1 MTQKSVRK
9 TGNKS
14 NPNPSP
20 WLGIDIGGANI
31 KLAHCSS
38 DGLPTWSASVP
49 FPMWKLSDQIAATL
63 AANIND
69 SPEFHGIALTMTGE
83 LADCFHTRAEG
94 VAKILEQ
101 VTRLFPSPLVCVYCV
116 DGKWRSPAQAAREP
130 WLTAASNW
138 HALAKWAGRFLQ
150 NQLSEASRQSA
161 NDQQRGILVDIGST
175 TIDILAISPEEVLT
189 KSKTDSDRLKKHE
202 LIYTGVER
210 SNISGLLRYLPL
222 HGKRCPIMNEQ
233 FATTRDAY
241 VWMRLLDESPQDC
254 NTSDSRP
261 MTRLNA
267 RYRLARL
274 VGEDGSTITDC
285 DLDAIAATVLK
296 KQAALLRRGL
306 EKALAKITRSQ
317 KPTKLQNL
325 PLISSGHGD
334 FLIREALKDLLHP
347 KSPYKLSQ
355 FYLTEQLGQNYS
367 RVAPALAVA
376 QLARETA
383 DI

>member
-1 MTQKSVRK
+1 
-9 TGNKS
+9 
-14 NPNPSP
+14 
-20 WLGIDIGGANI
+20 
-31 KLAHCSS
+31 
-38 DGLPTWSASVP
+38 
-49 FPMWKLSDQIAATL
+49 MWKLSDQIAATL

-101 VTRLFPSPLVCVYCV
+101 VTRLFPSPLVYVYCV

-138 HALAKWAGRFLQ
+138 HALANWAGRFLQ
-150 NQLSEASRQSA
+150 NQNSDVSQKPSTL
-161 NDQQRGILVDIGST
+161 QQRGILVDIGST
-175 TIDILAISPEEVLT
+175 TIDIVAISPEEVLT

-241 VWMRLLDESPQDC
+241 VWLRLLDEAPQDS
-254 NTSDSRP
+254 NTCDSRP

-285 DLDAIAATVLK
+285 DLDAIASTILK
-296 KQAALLRRGL
+296 KQAALLR
-306 EKALAKITRSQ
+306 SQ
-317 KPTKLQNL
+317 KTTKQPNF

-334 FLIREALKDLLHP
+334 FLIREALKDLLHS

-355 FYLTEQLGQNYS
+355 FSLSDQLGQNYS